1 MGKFRQPGDPGYY
14 TPDETFASTE
24 PVDNLISSGYML
36 SPEQEAAL
44 TPEQAARYH
53 TAYSNIRQDNQN
65 THNAGINAAWAQG
78 FSSPETAPRPTD
90 AMFADRDVQNKLRES
105 RYDPRYP
112 GKNISTGV
120 DPNYIHEMGFM
131 PKLITG
137 LALGG
142 MGAGLAGL
150 LGPGTMTGTVGA
162 GFGSGGVGGVSAG
175 LGSGTVGAGVG
186 SGVGGASASVPG
198 LTGLPLGGWEQAL
211 FPSTFVPPSAL
222 EASLF
227 PLSTAGAGSGAGL
240 GALGVGAN
248 AGDLLNIA
256 TQSTIPKVDYI
267 TWENAERLRKGLGQ
281 VNQATAQPQQSG
293 GSETP
298 YVPYDTDAPV
308 NFNED
313 TGVRF
318 AAGGPIGG
326 GLESLTA
333 MNEGG
338 YLDGPGDGMS
348 DSIPATIEGEQP
360 AALADGEFVVPADCV
375 SHIGNGS
382 TKAGAKRLYSMMDN
396 LRKARTGTTQQG
408 KQINPDNFLP
418 A

>member
-1 MGKFRQPGDPGYY
+1 M
-14 TPDETFASTE
+14 
-24 PVDNLISSGYML
+24 
-36 SPEQEAAL
+36 
-44 TPEQAARYH
+44 
-53 TAYSNIRQDNQN
+53 
-65 THNAGINAAWAQG
+65 
-78 FSSPETAPRPTD
+78 
-90 AMFADRDVQNKLRES
+90 
-105 RYDPRYP
+105 
-112 GKNISTGV
+112 
-120 DPNYIHEMGFM
+120 
-131 PKLITG
+131 
-137 LALGG
+137 
-142 MGAGLAGL
+142 
-150 LGPGTMTGTVGA
+150 
-162 GFGSGGVGGVSAG
+162 
-175 LGSGTVGAGVG
+175 
-186 SGVGGASASVPG
+186 
-198 LTGLPLGGWEQAL
+198 
-211 FPSTFVPPSAL
+211 FPSTYTAPSTL

-227 PLSTAGAGSGAGL
+227 PLSTPGAGSGAGL
-240 GALGVGAN
+240 GALGQGAS
-248 AGDLLNIA
+248 ALDLSNIA

-298 YVPYDTDAPV
+298 YIPYDTDAPV

-360 AALADGEFVVPADCV
+360 AALADGEYVLSADVV

-382 TKAGAKRLYSMMDN
+382 SKAGAKKLDSMMAN
-396 LRKARTGTTQQG
+396 IRKARTGTPQQG

>member
-1 MGKFRQPGDPGYY
+1 MSNERLTEEEYARLYPLASGEWDQHIGNAKYIQPGEERYQE
-14 TPDETFASTE
+14 PDRNWASTQT
-24 PVDNLISSGYML
+24 VDQLIAGGYALTPTQIDKLTPQQQVEYVNTLQGTDGFDPQYPGQNVPMGADVNYKHPPRNMFARL
-36 SPEQEAAL
+36 GEAAL
-44 TPEQAARYH
+44 TAGVMGGFAA
-53 TAYSNIRQDNQN
+53 
-65 THNAGINAAWAQG
+65 NAGGIFN
-78 FSSPETAPRPTD
+78 S
-90 AMFADRDVQNKLRES
+90 L
-105 RYDPRYP
+105 
-112 GKNISTGV
+112 TG
-120 DPNYIHEMGFM
+120 
-131 PKLITG
+131 
-137 LALGG
+137 
-142 MGAGLAGL
+142 
-150 LGPGTMTGTVGA
+150 GA

-175 LGSGTVGAGVG
+175 
-186 SGVGGASASVPG
+186 VPG
-198 LTGLPLGGWEQAL
+198 LTGLPLGGWEQAI

-333 MNEGG
+333 VNGGG

-408 KQINPDNFLP
+408 RQINPDNFLP

>member
-1 MGKFRQPGDPGYY
+1 MAVDADGVEIPPEGTAEYWTYMGRGRENPTLGMTEDEKYRYYYPESLSEIDHTGDSNYVQPGEAGYNKPDY
-14 TPDETFASTE
+14 DWTKTQSPTQLAGQGYSLTPSQLAS
-24 PVDNLISSGYML
+24 L
-36 SPEQEAAL
+36 SPSQQVEYL
-44 TPEQAARYH
+44 
-53 TAYSNIRQDNQN
+53 N
-65 THNAGINAAWAQG
+65 TSQG
-78 FSSPETAPRPTD
+78 TEG
-90 AMFADRDVQNKLRES
+90 
-105 RYDPRYP
+105 YDPRFP
-112 GKNISTGV
+112 
-120 DPNYIHEMGFM
+120 
-131 PKLITG
+131 
-137 LALGG
+137 G
-142 MGAGLAGL
+142 MGVSMGSEANVKHPGPNWLTRLAIGALHAGVAAGLGQVA
-150 LGPGTMTGTVGA
+150 GA
-162 GFGSGGVGGVSAG
+162 GFGSLSGGAS
-175 LGSGTVGAGVG
+175 T
-186 SGVGGASASVPG
+186 GVGGASASVPG

-298 YVPYDTDAPV
+298 YVPYDTNAPV

-318 AAGGPIGG
+318 AAGGSIGG
-326 GLESLTA
+326 GLGSLTA

-408 KQINPDNFLP
+408 RQINPDNFLP

>member
-1 MGKFRQPGDPGYY
+1 MGRFRQPGDPGYY

-24 PVDNLISSGYML
+24 PVDNLIASGYML
-36 SPEQEAAL
+36 SPEQVAGL
-44 TPEQAARYH
+44 TPGQKEQYDNAFF
-53 TAYSNIRQDNQN
+53 NISQ
-65 THNAGINAAWAQG
+65 A
-78 FSSPETAPRPTD
+78 E
-90 AMFADRDVQNKLRES
+90 QNKRSPSTDFLRSAGGNQIPDEL
-105 RYDPRYP
+105 RRQMNENRFDPRFP
-112 GKNISTGV
+112 GKGVTTGV

-150 LGPGTMTGTVGA
+150 LGPGTMAGTVGA

-175 LGSGTVGAGVG
+175 LGSGAGGIGGGVSAGGSGAG
-186 SGVGGASASVPG
+186 VPG
-198 LTGLPLGGWEQAL
+198 LTGLPPGGWEQAM
-211 FPSTFVPPSAL
+211 FPSTYTAPSTL

-227 PLSTAGAGSGAGL
+227 PLSTPGVGSGAGL
-240 GALGVGAN
+240 GALGQGAS
-248 AGDLLNIA
+248 ALDLSNIA

-281 VNQATAQPQQSG
+281 VNQTTAQPQQSG
-293 GSETP
+293 GSEAP

-348 DSIPATIEGEQP
+348 DSIPATINGTQP
-360 AALADGEFVVPADCV
+360 AALADGEWVAAADVV

-382 TKAGAKRLYSMMDN
+382 SKAGA
-396 LRKARTGTTQQG
+396 RKLDEMAERIRHARTGNHKQG

>member
-36 SPEQEAAL
+36 SPEQVAGLA
-44 TPEQAARYH
+44 PGQKEQYDNAFF
-53 TAYSNIRQDNQN
+53 NISQAEQNRRSPSTDFLRSAGGNQIPDELRRQMNEN
-65 THNAGINAAWAQG
+65 R
-78 FSSPETAPRPTD
+78 F
-90 AMFADRDVQNKLRES
+90 
-105 RYDPRYP
+105 DPRFP
-112 GKNISTGV
+112 GKGVTTGV

-175 LGSGTVGAGVG
+175 LGSGAGGIGGGVSAGGSGAG
-186 SGVGGASASVPG
+186 VPG
-198 LTGLPLGGWEQAL
+198 LTGLPPGGWEQAM
-211 FPSTFVPPSAL
+211 FPSTYTAPSTL

-227 PLSTAGAGSGAGL
+227 PLSTPGAGSTAGL
-240 GALGVGAN
+240 GALGQGAS
-248 AGDLLNIA
+248 ALDLSNIA

>member
-44 TPEQAARYH
+44 TPEQAAQYY

-78 FSSPETAPRPTD
+78 FSSPETAPRPSD

-150 LGPGTMTGTVGA
+150 LGPPGTMA
-162 GFGSGGVGGVSAG
+162 
-175 LGSGTVGAGVG
+175 GTVGAGVG

-298 YVPYDTDAPV
+298 YVPYDTNAPV

-408 KQINPDNFLP
+408 RQINPDNFLP

>member
-44 TPEQAARYH
+44 TPEQAAQYY

-78 FSSPETAPRPTD
+78 FSSPETAPRPSD

-150 LGPGTMTGTVGA
+150 LGPPGTMA
-162 GFGSGGVGGVSAG
+162 
-175 LGSGTVGAGVG
+175 GTVGAGVG

-298 YVPYDTDAPV
+298 YIPYDTDAPV

-318 AAGGPIGG
+318 ATGGPIGG

-360 AALADGEFVVPADCV
+360 AALADGEYVLSADVV

-382 TKAGAKRLYSMMDN
+382 SKAGAKKLDSMMAN
-396 LRKARTGTTQQG
+396 IRKARTGTTQQG

>member
-1 MGKFRQPGDPGYY
+1 MGRFRQPGDPGYY

-78 FSSPETAPRPTD
+78 FSSPETAPRPSD

-137 LALGG
+137 LVLGG

-175 LGSGTVGAGVG
+175 LGSGAGGIGGGVSAGGSGAG
-186 SGVGGASASVPG
+186 VPG
-198 LTGLPLGGWEQAL
+198 LTGLPPGGWEQAM
-211 FPSTFVPPSAL
+211 FPSTYTAPSTL

-227 PLSTAGAGSGAGL
+227 PLSTPGAGSGAGL

-256 TQSTIPKVDYI
+256 TQSTIPKIDYI

-298 YVPYDTDAPV
+298 YVPYDTNAPV

-318 AAGGPIGG
+318 AAGGSIGG

-360 AALADGEFVVPADCV
+360 AALADGEYVLSADVV

-382 TKAGAKRLYSMMDN
+382 SKAGAKKLDSMMAN
-396 LRKARTGTTQQG
+396 MRTARTGTTQQG

>member
-1 MGKFRQPGDPGYY
+1 MGRFRQPGDPGYY

-24 PVDNLISSGYML
+24 PVDNLIASGYML

-44 TPEQAARYH
+44 TPEQRNRYQS
-53 TAYSNIRQDNQN
+53 AYSNIIQGIMNDR
-65 THNAGINAAWAQG
+65 NANINAAWAQG

-90 AMFADRDVQNKLRES
+90 AFFADRDVQNKLRES

-150 LGPGTMTGTVGA
+150 LGPPGTMA
-162 GFGSGGVGGVSAG
+162 
-175 LGSGTVGAGVG
+175 GTVGAGVG

-360 AALADGEFVVPADCV
+360 AALADGEYVLSADVV

-382 TKAGAKRLYSMMDN
+382 SKAGAKKLDSMMAN
-396 LRKARTGTTQQG
+396 IRKARTGTTQQG

>member
-1 MGKFRQPGDPGYY
+1 MGRFRQPGDPGYY

-78 FSSPETAPRPTD
+78 FSSPETAPRPSD

-150 LGPGTMTGTVGA
+150 LGPPGTMA
-162 GFGSGGVGGVSAG
+162 
-175 LGSGTVGAGVG
+175 GTVGAGVG

-281 VNQATAQPQQSG
+281 INQATAQPQQSG

-298 YVPYDTDAPV
+298 YVPYDTDAPVNFNEDTDAPV

-360 AALADGEFVVPADCV
+360 AALADGEYVLSADVV

-382 TKAGAKRLYSMMDN
+382 SKAGAKKLDSMMAN
-396 LRKARTGTTQQG
+396 IRKARTGTTQQG